1 MFNPGI
7 EVFLA
12 IVRTRNI
19 SRAAEQLNLSQSTVS
34 KRLKVLEQEINAIL
48 FERGKGNKVL
58 SLTLAGEEFI
68 DLAERWQSLWRETQ
82 FLHGAS
88 SNLFLSIGTLD
99 SMNYAVFPSLYKA
112 LSQHIPRINLKI
124 ITSHSYDLYD
134 LVEKRQ
140 VDIAFTLHRRNHP

>member
-68 DLAERWQSLWRETQ
+68 DLAERWQSL
-82 FLHGAS
+82 
-88 SNLFLSIGTLD
+88 
-99 SMNYAVFPSLYKA
+99 
-112 LSQHIPRINLKI
+112 
-124 ITSHSYDLYD
+124 
-134 LVEKRQ
+134 
-140 VDIAFTLHRRNHP
+140 